1 MAELGQT
8 TLVFH
13 LQGHKHMIFFTL
25 GLEYVSKMMTIGN
38 VFIRRGAIT
47 TNSNNDRGLPIFF
60 IHGNNLTKTEGII

>member
-13 LQGHKHMIFFTL
+13 LQGHKYMIFFTL

-38 VFIRRGAIT
+38 VFIRRAAIT

-60 IHGNNLTKTEGII
+60 IHGSDLTKTEGII